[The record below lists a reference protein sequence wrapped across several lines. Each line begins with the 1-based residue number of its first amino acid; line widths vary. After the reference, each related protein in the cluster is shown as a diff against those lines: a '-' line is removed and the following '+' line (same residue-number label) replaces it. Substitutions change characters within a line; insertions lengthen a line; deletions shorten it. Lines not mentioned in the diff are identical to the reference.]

1 MQQTTCNIESEEL
14 LPIIGSRFF
23 CPVVENERE
32 DDSLKYK
39 QSPLSQHKGEFQ
51 GTGVWVQMQKIE
63 GFFVYNIKKHSF
75 AGRTYFITQP
85 GARLFIQTISPPLP
99 LSFPLRL

>member
-14 LPIIGSRFF
+14 LSIIGSRFF
-23 CPVVENERE
+23 CTVVENERE

-51 GTGVWVQMQKIE
+51 GTEVGANGEI
-63 GFFVYNIKKHSF
+63 FFLQHKKHYF
-75 AGRTYFITQP
+75 AGKTYFITQA